1 MQRKRKTKTKKYFS
15 RETKTNLLI
24 NLNLQPKK
32 KNLLW
37 KDKRDKKKD
46 KLNQHYCSS
55 KKLSSQMAS
64 SKSHN
69 QRKVNKTMITM

>member
-46 KLNQHYCSS
+46 KLN
-55 KKLSSQMAS
+55 
-64 SKSHN
+64 
-69 QRKVNKTMITM
+69 

>member
-1 MQRKRKTKTKKYFS
+1 MRRSQEKKIKKWSRLKMQRKRKTKTKKYFS

-46 KLNQHYCSS
+46 KLN
-55 KKLSSQMAS
+55 
-64 SKSHN
+64 
-69 QRKVNKTMITM
+69 